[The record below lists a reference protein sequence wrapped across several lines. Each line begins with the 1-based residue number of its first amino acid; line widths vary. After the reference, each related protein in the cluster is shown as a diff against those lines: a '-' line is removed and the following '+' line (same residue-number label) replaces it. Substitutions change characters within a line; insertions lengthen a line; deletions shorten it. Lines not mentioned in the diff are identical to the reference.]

1 MDPLGFAL
9 ENFDAIGH
17 WRATDAGLEIDASAE
32 LFGGHTTFDG
42 PTGLR
47 EELLNRSEQ
56 FVETFTEKLLTY
68 GLGRGLEYYDRATVR
83 SIRRAAE
90 TDDYR
95 WSSLI
100 LGIVESTP
108 FQMRRSES

>member
-17 WRATDAGLEIDASAE
+17 WRTTDAGFPIDASAV
-32 LFGGHTTFDG
+32 LADGLTTFEG
-42 PTGLR
+42 PAGLR
-47 EELLNRSEQ
+47 GVLLSRSEQ

-83 SIRRAAE
+83 SITRAAE
-90 TDDYR
+90 AGDYR